1 MNHLLRYVLFVFP
14 FVACLPLEAAYSPAI
29 VVADARWVVH
39 ADLNAL
45 RGSTLGKELIIAIG
59 KAQAGATGGVIGL
72 DVSKVLATVGSLT
85 AYGTNLSGN
94 PEAIDGALIL
104 QGTPDLRKIAESI
117 LLQGTLAEPKA
128 FSEITDL
135 GFPAYAISDPKA
147 KPEAGVQVIVAFPP
161 EPIVLVSKS
170 REQLLKARDV
180 FRGAGASLAKTPASP
195 LNRLAAGAAGAYIFG
210 ASVVPTEPLFPQNA
224 PQARILQLANS
235 GAIALGERGENTFAH
250 VELLASSDNNAEKL
264 MKILQGMTAMLSL
277 AETTDQQL
285 TEFLNSTVVT
295 REKNTVTLDLAYSS
309 ARLVTMVQ
317 ALRVQAEPRPVNR
330 PPQIAVGKTVAGWG
344 GDGVAAPAGTNPN
357 QHLEHTVENVALT
370 TGNLVTLGRALN
382 GGRNAKFIRVE
393 ITPAAGGT
401 PLVFGTDF
409 MRNVRGLMWQFPFP
423 GAAGVYHLKVVYLED
438 PDGKAK
444 YAVSVAD
451 PKAPTPPSALAPSTG
466 PIIPEPKWKK

>member
-1 MNHLLRYVLFVFP
+1 MKQLLRYALFVFP

-29 VVADARWVVH
+29 VAADARWVVH

-45 RGSTLGKELIIAIG
+45 RASALGKELITAIE

-85 AYGTNLSGN
+85 AYGTNLSAK
-94 PEAIDGALIL
+94 PEAVDGALIL
-104 QGTPDLRKIAESI
+104 QGTADLRKIAESI
-117 LLQGTLAEPKA
+117 LLQGTLAEPKV
-128 FSEITDL
+128 FSEVADL
-135 GFPAYAISDPKA
+135 GFAAYAISDPKA
-147 KPEAGVQVIVAFPP
+147 KPEAGVQVMVAFPP

-180 FRGAGASLAKTPASP
+180 FRGAAASLAKTPASP
-195 LNRLAAGAAGAYIFG
+195 LNRLAAGAEGAYIFS
-210 ASVVPTEPLFPQNA
+210 ASIVPTEPLFPQNA

-250 VELLASSDNNAEKL
+250 VELLASSDSNAEKL

-277 AETTDQQL
+277 AETTDKQL
-285 TEFLNSTVVT
+285 TEFLNSTQVT

-317 ALRVQAEPRPVNR
+317 ALRVQAEPRPANR
-330 PPQIAVGKTVAGWG
+330 PPQITLGKSVAEWG

-357 QHLEHTVENVALT
+357 THLEHTVENVPLT
-370 TGNLVTLGRALN
+370 TGNLISLGRALN
-382 GGRNAKFIRVE
+382 GGRNARFIRVE
-393 ITPAAGGT
+393 ITPAAGGA
-401 PLVFGTDF
+401 PLVFGSDF
-409 MRNVRGLMWQFPFP
+409 MRNIRGTMWQFPFP
-423 GAAGVYHLKVVYLED
+423 GAEGVYHVKVVYLGD

-444 YAVSVAD
+444 YAVSVQD
-451 PKAPTPPSALAPSTG
+451 PKAPAAAPA
-466 PIIPEPKWKK
+466 PAARPMIPEPKWKK